1 MRRPPPRRGRTHP
14 REHPAR
20 AGGLHAEADLNQ
32 SRPRG
37 GLLDGHRAVRE
48 RRIDLG
54 AETFQDDDDDDEDVD
69 DDNIASTSFV
79 CEKWDTSEAG

>member
-1 MRRPPPRRGRTHP
+1 M
-14 REHPAR
+14 
-20 AGGLHAEADLNQ
+20 
-32 SRPRG
+32 
-37 GLLDGHRAVRE
+37 DGHRAVRE

-54 AETFQDDDDDDEDVD
+54 AETFQDDDDDDDDEDVD